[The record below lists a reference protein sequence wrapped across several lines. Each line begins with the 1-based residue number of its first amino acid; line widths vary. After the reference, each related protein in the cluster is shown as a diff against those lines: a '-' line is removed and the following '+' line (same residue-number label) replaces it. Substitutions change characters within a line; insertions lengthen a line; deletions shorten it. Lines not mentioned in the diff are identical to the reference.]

1 MESLKHL
8 LVQADDG
15 YLEGLSNRGT
25 VKRAYKDL
33 EQEQPEVVWDEETG
47 EVQAAFG
54 DTVCHIRAPLGE
66 STCSCPSRSVCR
78 HIVAA
83 ILYLRHGLMAEETAG
98 EDPPSQASAG
108 ETSAAAAPAGETS
121 AAASSAAAPVAEA
134 PAAKAPAAGTVP
146 SELRQALLAVP
157 LSRIKNAC
165 GDKAGREFAARIE
178 AGERPA
184 MEMGSTVTVTFPWD
198 GRTVHLLYP
207 LEYSACSCHS
217 RKFCAHKALA
227 VLAFQLEDKAVSI
240 QAFKSQIEEA
250 EDWDQA
256 AVSQALCS
264 LKEGIG
270 LQLSTGLSRLSPEAA
285 ESMERLAVI
294 SHGAGLAAF
303 EAGCRRAAS
312 QYRQYFSRA
321 AAFREEELLEEL
333 LSLYRRAECLARE
346 EDAKGRRALAGSFRD
361 VYYPV
366 PALYL
371 TAIGSRSFKSKA
383 GYEGEKY
390 YFLETEQKKWYAW
403 IDARP
408 TFYEGV
414 RRRPAG
420 RGGREQAPWGLS
432 CSRERMME
440 LELVLTEAKA
450 AADGRISVS
459 RDTKSE
465 VIGTR
470 RLFRPEVQAMIFQDY
485 RRLLDWLRGFS
496 RAEGGGEPLA
506 LVEAKR
512 VSEGR
517 FDTVRQR
524 FSMELFDQE
533 GRRLLAAVRYSPEE
547 KLTIQALE
555 RLASRLEKQGKK
567 RVVFFGIPYLE
578 EGQLCLYPIEY
589 FDSIEPAGGEKEAGH
604 GEKMAADAQEA
615 AADQLGKAA
624 ALEDTPPA
632 EAVKAAADLL
642 GEVRR
647 ALADLFQ
654 SGLSSAPEELAKR
667 FSRLGEACG
676 DLGLHGAEDGLGR
689 MAGLL
694 EEKRHRFK
702 MDRDPVILLWADLAA
717 YVRKGLKETDFDLAA
732 AGIEEKGI

>member
-567 RVVFFGIPYLE
+567 SVVFFGIPYLE

-589 FDSIEPAGGEKEAGH
+589 FDSMEPA
-604 GEKMAADAQEA
+604 DRQEA

-702 MDRDPVILLWADLAA
+702 MDREPVILLWTDLAA

-732 AGIEEKGI
+732 AGMEEKDI

>member
-1 MESLKHL
+1 
-8 LVQADDG
+8 
-15 YLEGLSNRGT
+15 
-25 VKRAYKDL
+25 
-33 EQEQPEVVWDEETG
+33 
-47 EVQAAFG
+47 
-54 DTVCHIRAPLGE
+54 
-66 STCSCPSRSVCR
+66 
-78 HIVAA
+78 
-83 ILYLRHGLMAEETAG
+83 MAEETAE
-98 EDPPSQASAG
+98 EDPPSQASAV
-108 ETSAAAAPAGETS
+108 ETSAAAVSAGETS
-121 AAASSAAAPVAEA
+121 AAAPSAAAPAAEA
-134 PAAKAPAAGTVP
+134 PAAETHTAGTVP

-157 LSRIKNAC
+157 LSRIRNAC

-178 AGERPA
+178 AGERPVI
-184 MEMGSTVTVTFPWD
+184 ETGSTVTVTFPWD

-303 EAGCRRAAS
+303 ESGCRRAAS

-346 EDAKGRRALAGSFRD
+346 EGAKGRRALAGSFRD

-440 LELVLTEAKA
+440 LELVLTGAKA

-459 RDTKSE
+459 KDTKSE

-470 RLFRPEVQAMIFQDY
+470 RLSRPEVQAMIFQDY

-496 RAEGGGEPLA
+496 REEGGGEPLA
-506 LVEAKR
+506 LVEADI
-512 VSEGR
+512 VSQGH

-524 FSMELFDQE
+524 FSMELFDRE

-567 RVVFFGIPYLE
+567 SVVFFGIPYLE

-589 FDSIEPAGGEKEAGH
+589 FDSRESAGGEKVAGH
-604 GEKMAADAQEA
+604 GEEMAADGQEA
-615 AADQLGKAA
+615 ADQPGKAA

-702 MDRDPVILLWADLAA
+702 MDREPVILLWTDLAA

-732 AGIEEKGI
+732 AGMEEKDI

>member
-47 EVQAAFG
+47 EAQAAFG

-83 ILYLRHGLMAEETAG
+83 ILYLRQGLIAEEY
-98 EDPPSQASAG
+98 PPSQASAG
-108 ETSAAAAPAGETS
+108 ETSEAAAPAGETS
-121 AAASSAAAPVAEA
+121 AAAAPVAEA
-134 PAAKAPAAGTVP
+134 PAAEVPAAGLVP

-165 GDKAGREFAARIE
+165 GDKAGREFAGRIE
-178 AGERPA
+178 AGERPVIEA
-184 MEMGSTVTVTFPWD
+184 GSTVTVTFPWD

-270 LQLSTGLSRLSPEAA
+270 LQLATGLSRLSPEAA

-346 EDAKGRRALAGSFRD
+346 EGAKGRRALAGSFRD
-361 VYYPV
+361 AYYPV
-366 PALYL
+366 PALHL

-440 LELVLTEAKA
+440 LELVLTGAKA

-459 RDTKSE
+459 KDTKSE

-470 RLFRPEVQAMIFQDY
+470 RLSRPEVQAMIFQDY

-496 RAEGGGEPLA
+496 REEGGGGPLA
-506 LVEAKR
+506 LVGADF
-512 VSEGR
+512 VSQGH

-524 FSMELFDQE
+524 FSMELFDRE

-555 RLASRLEKQGKK
+555 RLAGRLEKQGKGSA
-567 RVVFFGIPYLE
+567 VFFGIPYLE

-589 FDSIEPAGGEKEAGH
+589 FDSMEPA
-604 GEKMAADAQEA
+604 DRQEA
-615 AADQLGKAA
+615 AADQPGKAA
-624 ALEDTPPA
+624 ALENTPPA
-632 EAVKAAADLL
+632 EAVKETADLL

-667 FSRLGEACG
+667 FGRLGEACG

>member
-47 EVQAAFG
+47 EAQAAFG

-83 ILYLRHGLMAEETAG
+83 ILYLRQGLIAEEY
-98 EDPPSQASAG
+98 PPSQASAV

-121 AAASSAAAPVAEA
+121 AAAPVAEA
-134 PAAKAPAAGTVP
+134 PAAEAPAAGLVP

-165 GDKAGREFAARIE
+165 GDKAGREFAGRIE
-178 AGERPA
+178 AGERPVIEA
-184 MEMGSTVTVTFPWD
+184 GSTVTVTFPWD

-303 EAGCRRAAS
+303 ESGCRRAAS

-346 EDAKGRRALAGSFRD
+346 EGAKGRRALAGSFRD
-361 VYYPV
+361 AYYPV
-366 PALYL
+366 PALHL

-440 LELVLTEAKA
+440 LELVLTGAKA

-459 RDTKSE
+459 KDTKSE

-470 RLFRPEVQAMIFQDY
+470 RLSRPEVQAMIFQDY
-485 RRLLDWLRGFS
+485 RRLLDWLRGF
-496 RAEGGGEPLA
+496 RQEEGGGGPLA
-506 LVEAKR
+506 LVGADF
-512 VSEGR
+512 VSQGH

-524 FSMELFDQE
+524 FSMELFDRE

-555 RLASRLEKQGKK
+555 RLAGRLEKQGKGSA
-567 RVVFFGIPYLE
+567 VFFGIPYLE

-589 FDSIEPAGGEKEAGH
+589 FDSMEPA
-604 GEKMAADAQEA
+604 DRQEA
-615 AADQLGKAA
+615 AADQPGKAA
-624 ALEDTPPA
+624 ALENTPPA
-632 EAVKAAADLL
+632 EAVKETADLL

-667 FSRLGEACG
+667 FGRLGEACG

>member
-1 MESLKHL
+1 M
-8 LVQADDG
+8 
-15 YLEGLSNRGT
+15 
-25 VKRAYKDL
+25 KRAYKDL

-47 EVQAAFG
+47 EAQAAFG

-83 ILYLRHGLMAEETAG
+83 ILYLRQGIMAEEAAG
-98 EDPPSQASAG
+98 EDPTSQASAG
-108 ETSAAAAPAGETS
+108 ETSAAAAS
-121 AAASSAAAPVAEA
+121 
-134 PAAKAPAAGTVP
+134 AAKAPAAGSVP
-146 SELRQALLAVP
+146 SELRKALLAVT

-165 GDKAGREFAARIE
+165 GDKAGREFAGRIE
-178 AGERPA
+178 AGERPCDRGG
-184 MEMGSTVTVTFPWD
+184 E
-198 GRTVHLLYP
+198 
-207 LEYSACSCHS
+207 HS
-217 RKFCAHKALA
+217 HSDLSLGWADRASSVSSGIFCLQLPQQEILRPQALA

-303 EAGCRRAAS
+303 ESGCRRAAS

-408 TFYEGV
+408 TFYEGSA
-414 RRRPAG
+414 AG
-420 RGGREQAPWGLS
+420 QL
-432 CSRERMME
+432 
-440 LELVLTEAKA
+440 
-450 AADGRISVS
+450 
-459 RDTKSE
+459 
-465 VIGTR
+465 
-470 RLFRPEVQAMIFQDY
+470 
-485 RRLLDWLRGFS
+485 
-496 RAEGGGEPLA
+496 GGEA
-506 LVEAKR
+506 
-512 VSEGR
+512 G
-517 FDTVRQR
+517 
-524 FSMELFDQE
+524 
-533 GRRLLAAVRYSPEE
+533 
-547 KLTIQALE
+547 
-555 RLASRLEKQGKK
+555 SRL
-567 RVVFFGIPYLE
+567 P
-578 EGQLCLYPIEY
+578 
-589 FDSIEPAGGEKEAGH
+589 
-604 GEKMAADAQEA
+604 
-615 AADQLGKAA
+615 
-624 ALEDTPPA
+624 
-632 EAVKAAADLL
+632 
-642 GEVRR
+642 
-647 ALADLFQ
+647 
-654 SGLSSAPEELAKR
+654 
-667 FSRLGEACG
+667 
-676 DLGLHGAEDGLGR
+676 GA
-689 MAGLL
+689 
-694 EEKRHRFK
+694 
-702 MDRDPVILLWADLAA
+702 
-717 YVRKGLKETDFDLAA
+717 
-732 AGIEEKGI
+732 

>member
-54 DTVCHIRAPLGE
+54 DTVCHIRTPLGE

-83 ILYLRHGLMAEETAG
+83 ILYLRQGLIAEEAAG
-98 EDPPSQASAG
+98 EAQPSQASAG
-108 ETSAAAAPAGETS
+108 ETSAAAPAGETS

-134 PAAKAPAAGTVP
+134 PAAEAPAVGTVP

-207 LEYSACSCHS
+207 MEYSACSCHS
-217 RKFCAHKALA
+217 REFCAHKALA

-240 QAFKSQIEEA
+240 QAFKSQIEKSE
-250 EDWDQA
+250 EWDQA
-256 AVSQALCS
+256 AVSQAVCS
-264 LKEGIG
+264 LKEGIV

-333 LSLYRRAECLARE
+333 LSLYRRAECLAKE

-366 PALYL
+366 QALHL

-440 LELVLTEAKA
+440 LELVLTGAKA

-459 RDTKSE
+459 KDTKGE

-470 RLFRPEVQAMIFQDY
+470 RLSRPEVQAMIFQDY
-485 RRLLDWLRGFS
+485 RRLLDWLREF
-496 RAEGGGEPLA
+496 RQEEGGGEPLA
-506 LVEAKR
+506 LVEADI
-512 VSEGR
+512 VSQGH

-524 FSMELFDQE
+524 FSMELFDRE
-533 GRRLLAAVRYSPEE
+533 GKRLLAVVRYSQEE
-547 KLTIQALE
+547 KLTIQVLE

-589 FDSIEPAGGEKEAGH
+589 FDSMEPA
-604 GEKMAADAQEA
+604 DRQEA
-615 AADQLGKAA
+615 EADRPGKAA
-624 ALEDTPPA
+624 ALENTPPA
-632 EAVKAAADLL
+632 EAVKETADLL

-654 SGLSSAPEELAKR
+654 SGLSSAPEETAKR

-676 DLGLHGAEDGLGR
+676 DLGLHGAEDALGR

-702 MDRDPVILLWADLAA
+702 MDRGPVILLWAALAA

-732 AGIEEKGI
+732 AGMEEKKKGDRYEFK

>member
-33 EQEQPEVVWDEETG
+33 EQEQPEVVWDGETG
-47 EVQAAFG
+47 EAQAAFG

-83 ILYLRHGLMAEETAG
+83 ILYLRQGLMAEKTA
-98 EDPPSQASAG
+98 EEAPPSQASAG
-108 ETSAAAAPAGETS
+108 ETSEAAAPAGETS
-121 AAASSAAAPVAEA
+121 AAAAPVAEA
-134 PAAKAPAAGTVP
+134 PAAEVPAAGLVP

-165 GDKAGREFAARIE
+165 GDKAGREFAGRIE
-178 AGERPA
+178 AGERPVIEA
-184 MEMGSTVTVTFPWD
+184 GSTVTVTFPWD

-270 LQLSTGLSRLSPEAA
+270 LQLATGLSRLSPEAA

-321 AAFREEELLEEL
+321 AAFREEELLEKL

-346 EDAKGRRALAGSFRD
+346 EGAKGRRALAGSFRD
-361 VYYPV
+361 AYYPV
-366 PALYL
+366 PALHL

-440 LELVLTEAKA
+440 LELVLTGAKA

-459 RDTKSE
+459 KDTKSE

-470 RLFRPEVQAMIFQDY
+470 RLSRPEVQAMIFQDY

-496 RAEGGGEPLA
+496 REEGGGEPLA
-506 LVEAKR
+506 LVEADI
-512 VSEGR
+512 VSQGH

-524 FSMELFDQE
+524 FSMELFDRE

-567 RVVFFGIPYLE
+567 SVVFFGIPYLE

-589 FDSIEPAGGEKEAGH
+589 FDSRESAGGEKVAGH
-604 GEKMAADAQEA
+604 GEEMAADGQEA
-615 AADQLGKAA
+615 ADQPGKAA

-667 FSRLGEACG
+667 FGRLGEACG

-732 AGIEEKGI
+732 AGMEEKGI